1 MANVDNYWASPA
13 VLQALTG
20 WRGRIATIDDSPLVG
35 IWWDDGTTLAAFA
48 HSINQGVSCLERL
61 IDSNLEHWREWP
73 KVCSKFGKLPSD
85 EYFDV
90 PRGRVIHDA
99 GQGRSVIYHGSATPP
114 ERLPMIAKAF
124 GLDEWIAAVDLHY
137 EMGDAIDELFDEEAY

>member
-1 MANVDNYWASPA
+1 M
-13 VLQALTG
+13 
-20 WRGRIATIDDSPLVG
+20 ATINDGPLVG
-35 IWWDDGTTLAAFA
+35 IWWYDGMTLAAFA
-48 HSINQGVSCLERL
+48 HSMEQRVSSLERL

-90 PRGRVIHDA
+90 PRGRVIYDA

-114 ERLPMIAKAF
+114 ERVRIIAKAF
-124 GLDEWIAAVDLHY
+124 HLDQWVAAVDLHY
-137 EMGDAIDELFDEEAY
+137 QMDNAVDELFDEDEW